1 MIILT
6 ATMIVGLITIVALIV
21 MTFMRTGERT
31 SGTVIEGNIAL
42 PEGQSAQAFTR
53 GTGWNAIVTRD
64 EEGVERILITDP
76 ETGDLRQSFEIK

>member
-6 ATMIVGLITIVALIV
+6 VTMIVGLITIVALIV
-21 MTFMRTGERT
+21 MTFMRTGERP

-53 GTGWNAIVTRD
+53 GNGWNAIVTRD

-76 ETGDLRQSFEIK
+76 KTGDLRQTFEIK